1 MTLFITD
8 ELEGPYLDAP
18 TDTEERGGWVAEILF
33 NYFVEG
39 DTIQHALEALGRIRS
54 DMTSPEP
61 DTRESFWQA
70 WSASA
75 AEAAARLQTRLNDKE
90 RGRYRV
96 PQGSSPVRS
105 PEP

>member
-1 MTLFITD
+1 MTLFITGV
-8 ELEGPYLDAP
+8 LEGPCLVAP

-39 DTIQHALEALGRIRS
+39 DTIEHALEALGRIRS
-54 DMTSPEP
+54 DMTSPDP

-70 WSASA
+70 WSTST
-75 AEAAARLQTRLNDKE
+75 AEAAAKLQAKLNDNE
-90 RGRYRV
+90 RDRCRV
-96 PQGSSPVRS
+96 PQGFSPVRS